1 MNITYKDKDK
11 ILSYLINLEDICP
24 EVCYQV
30 DFLRMQRE
38 LACTPR
44 FINAVLEGFRARG
57 FIYDLNLRLPGRSF
71 FLVITQDAFDFF
83 NRGGFASEEDLFQK
97 EKEKLT
103 QDVQPPK
110 TDIID
115 KIDKVTSILD
125 NVLKLINPFR

>member
-1 MNITYKDKDK
+1 MNITYKDKDRV
-11 ILSYLINLEDICP
+11 LSYLINLEDICP
-24 EVCYQV
+24 EECYQI

>member
-1 MNITYKDKDK
+1 MNITYKDKDRV
-11 ILSYLINLEDICP
+11 LSYLINLEDICP

-38 LACTPR
+38 LACTPH

>member
-24 EVCYQV
+24 EEYYQI

>member
-1 MNITYKDKDK
+1 MNITYKDKDRV
-11 ILSYLINLEDICP
+11 LSYLINLEDICP
-24 EVCYQV
+24 EECYQI
-30 DFLRMQRE
+30 DFLQMQRE